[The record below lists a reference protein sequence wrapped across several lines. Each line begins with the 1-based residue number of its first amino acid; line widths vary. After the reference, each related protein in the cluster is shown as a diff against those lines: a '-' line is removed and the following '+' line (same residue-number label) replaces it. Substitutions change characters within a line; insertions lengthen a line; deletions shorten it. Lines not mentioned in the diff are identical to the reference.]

1 MNIKDIEVGHL
12 AHNNVTGNIL
22 LVCKDR
28 QAVVIK
34 STYDIWV
41 GTIYK
46 INLDMSDLYTDL
58 GKIGEYLLDH
68 QDLG

>member
-12 AHNNVTGNIL
+12 AHNNVTGNTL

-41 GTIYK
+41 GTVYK
-46 INLDMSDLYTDL
+46 INRDMSDPYTDL
-58 GKIGEYLLDH
+58 GKIGEYLIDH
-68 QDLG
+68 QDLS